1 MCAPVHSLQG
11 LPGDETGNPSTGTR
25 GGSIPT
31 SRFRGQNRG
40 EGADPATSMR
50 SIPFAVRHAAICFSP
65 LH

>member
-1 MCAPVHSLQG
+1 MRAPVQSVHG

-25 GGSIPT
+25 GASIPA

-50 SIPFAVRHAAICFSP
+50 SIPFAVRHAAISFSP
-65 LH
+65 LQ